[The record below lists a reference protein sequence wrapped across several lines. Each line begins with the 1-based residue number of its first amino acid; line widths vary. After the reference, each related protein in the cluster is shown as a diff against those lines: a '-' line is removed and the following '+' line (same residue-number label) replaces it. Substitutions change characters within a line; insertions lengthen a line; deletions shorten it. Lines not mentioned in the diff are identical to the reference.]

1 MILHFDP
8 SINLG
13 SIAIVVTLV
22 IMAFGGMRRLGRIEQ
37 RLALLWGWFKQEH
50 DLQENGDIQR
60 SNQ

>member
-1 MILHFDP
+1 MNFHFDP
-8 SINLG
+8 TINLG
-13 SIAIVVTLV
+13 SVAVIVTLAL
-22 IMAFGGMRRLGRIEQ
+22 MAAGGMRRLGRIEQ